1 MRGKISKFLE
11 IKTFLNNPCIKKE
24 VWREIRY
31 FEPKD
36 NKIQHIKICGMELKQ
51 FKRKQKMKK
60 SFLAHVMSP
69 VLYPDIETKIEQKR
83 KLQPISFIDIDVK
96 ILNKVL
102 ANQTQ
107 KYIKRIK

>member
-1 MRGKISKFLE
+1 ME

-69 VLYPDIETKIEQKR
+69 VLYPDIETKIEQKKKTTTNILHR
-83 KLQPISFIDIDVK
+83 YRCKNPQQSISKSNTEVYK
-96 ILNKVL
+96 KN
-102 ANQTQ
+102 
-107 KYIKRIK
+107 